1 MIDIVLVRFKCFK
14 KLRRVRV
21 VRHVVVIVV
30 VRHVVV
36 VVPVVIVV
44 VVVTSLSSSLLL
56 RRYRC
61 CYVVIVVA
69 VMRSI
74 DALADCAE
82 EVSFRR
88 RLFMSIVLVVQC

>member
-1 MIDIVLVRFKCFK
+1 MLQETASWVSLLRRVVRG
-14 KLRRVRV
+14 RVRV

-44 VVVTSLSSSLLL
+44 VVVTSSSLLL

-69 VMRSI
+69 VMGSI

-88 RLFMSIVLVVQC
+88 RFI